1 MFRNGW
7 FSAQYS
13 SYRNNL
19 TLLEFNKVFIMS
31 GFVDTFT
38 TQVDE
43 QFKWGGGGFFFAQ
56 TFFLQTYM
64 YVVWM
69 LCHAFESEFRQS

>member
-1 MFRNGW
+1 
-7 FSAQYS
+7 
-13 SYRNNL
+13 
-19 TLLEFNKVFIMS
+19 MS

-43 QFKWGGGGFFFAQ
+43 QFKWGGGGFFFFAQ